1 MSNILFK
8 SKCFDNASEVI
19 ELVNAF
25 ERCRLQLSVWDQ
37 KSYLTIAFWYC
48 YLNPPA
54 EARHLFRIAL
64 RRYAFEN
71 NREMFDESVML
82 KNLATVQDFLDRNR
96 NSYSFIEL
104 VNKLIE
110 DFDDSKWLVGLYTR
124 QLFIAAKESAF
135 REAGGEAEKKRKF
148 PDYF

>member
-1 MSNILFK
+1 MSNTLVK
-8 SKCFDNASEVI
+8 SKYFDNANDVI

-25 ERCRLQLSVWDQ
+25 ERCTLPLSVWDR

-54 EARHLFRIAL
+54 EAKHLFRIAL

-71 NREMFDESVML
+71 NREIFDESTML
-82 KNLATVQDFLDRNR
+82 TNLTAAQDFLDRNR
-96 NSYSFIEL
+96 NSYSFVES

-124 QLFIAAKESAF
+124 QLLIAAKESAF